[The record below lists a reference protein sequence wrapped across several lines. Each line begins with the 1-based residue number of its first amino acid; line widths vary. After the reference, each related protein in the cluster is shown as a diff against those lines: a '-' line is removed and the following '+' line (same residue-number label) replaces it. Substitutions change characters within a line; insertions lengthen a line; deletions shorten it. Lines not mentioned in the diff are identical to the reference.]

1 MTALRLD
8 SITEADAAARRR
20 VLICGSHGGRIAGH
34 LASAAGVRA
43 AIFSDAGGGLHG
55 AGFAGIRALEAV
67 GMAAATVAAAS
78 ARIGDAQDMAARG
91 VISAANRTAEAL
103 GVAPGMTCAEAAAR
117 LDAAA
122 GPEGV
127 LPTLPETR
135 RERRIGGRPVLLAD
149 SVSLVRREDRGR
161 IVVTGSHG
169 GLIGGDPKRGL
180 AADVAFAAFNDAA
193 IGIDGAGL
201 SRLPTLEPP
210 GIAAVAVSHAS
221 ARIGEAESTLD
232 GMITAA
238 NLPAR
243 RRGFELGARLRP
255 ALEALR

>member
-1 MTALRLD
+1 MTALLLD
-8 SITEADAAARRR
+8 SITEADAAVGGR

-34 LASAAGVRA
+34 LASGAAVRA

-55 AGFAGIRALEAV
+55 AGFAGIRAVDAV

-78 ARIGDAQDMAARG
+78 ARIGDAEDMAARG
-91 VISAANRTAEAL
+91 VISATNRTAAAL
-103 GVAPGMTCAEAAAR
+103 GVAPGMSCAEAAAL
-117 LDAAA
+117 LDAA
-122 GPEGV
+122 GEPEAV
-127 LPTLPETR
+127 LARLPETR
-135 RERRIGGRPVLLAD
+135 RERRLGGRSVVLAD

-161 IVVTGSHG
+161 VVMTGSHG
-169 GLIGGDPKRGL
+169 GLIGGDPRRGL

-201 SRLPTLEPP
+201 ARLRALEPL
-210 GIAAVAVSHAS
+210 GVAAVAVSHAS

-232 GMITAA
+232 GVITAA

-243 RRGFELGARLRP
+243 RCGFEVGARLRP

>member
-8 SITEADAAARRR
+8 TITEADAAVRGRT
-20 VLICGSHGGRIAGH
+20 LICGSHGGRIAGH
-34 LASAAGVRA
+34 LASAAGVRS

-55 AGFAGIRALEAV
+55 AGFAGIRALDAV

-78 ARIGDAQDMAARG
+78 ARIGDADDMAARG
-91 VISAANRTAEAL
+91 VISAANRSAEAL
-103 GVAPGMTCAEAAAR
+103 GIAPGMACAEAAA
-117 LDAAA
+117 LLEAAA
-122 GPEGV
+122 EPDGV
-127 LPTLPETR
+127 LPKLPETR
-135 RERRIGGRPVLLAD
+135 RERRIGACSVVLAD

-161 IVVTGSHG
+161 VVVTGSHG
-169 GLIGGDPKRGL
+169 GLIGGDPRRGL

-201 SRLPTLEPP
+201 ARLRALEPL
-210 GIAAVAVSHAS
+210 GVAAVAVSHAS

-232 GMITAA
+232 GVITAA
-238 NLPAR
+238 NFPAR
-243 RRGFELGARLRP
+243 RRGFAVGARLRP